1 MDHWFAV
8 LGQKHVRFDVV
19 VADVYS
25 GFLMNKKGLFVDLMG
40 HISENKGAETLAIVV
55 GRSLLCL
62 LTWCSTERTKIV
74 MVENLEAINEDEVT
88 TTSQTYSADRGTE
101 V

>member
-25 GFLMNKKGLFVDLMG
+25 GFLMNRIGLFFELMY
-40 HISENKGAETLAIVV
+40 HNSENMGAETPVTVV

-62 LTWCSTERTKIV
+62 LTWCST
-74 MVENLEAINEDEVT
+74 DEP
-88 TTSQTYSADRGTE
+88 GL
-101 V
+101 